1 LKVKNEKINEMKKE
15 IAEKNTLETNLK
27 DMFEKVLNENVELK
41 NKVESFEFQDN
52 LNNDM
57 NLRENK
63 QSSNYIINNQSN
75 RSLTMG
81 KNSENGSQR
90 ISGSNLE
97 FIKRDSKNIK
107 DDSPALDP

>member
-1 LKVKNEKINEMKKE
+1 
-15 IAEKNTLETNLK
+15 
-27 DMFEKVLNENVELK
+27 MFEKVLNENVELK

-52 LNNDM
+52 LNNE
-57 NLRENK
+57 NSKENK

-75 RSLTMG
+75 RSLTLG

-97 FIKRDSKNIK
+97 FIKRDSKK